1 MTYTELK
8 HLCHK
13 NEVAFRIAL
22 QTCMVQGLDT
32 VRDKDFSINIGGNLF
47 NDDFKAEI
55 NKAAKCIA
63 ETPSHVVLAIIQRE
77 MAPVSDG
84 GETIPPLHE
93 YGDEEGICPA
103 CGSEVEYN
111 GDHHIDDEGTTVS
124 WHCPECGATGKSGC
138 KCAFTGHYD
147 VCDEAGNPLPQRKS
161 VIHDN
166 MIF

>member
-8 HLCHK
+8 YLCQK

-32 VRDKDFSINIGGNLF
+32 VRDKDFSLNIGGNLF

-63 ETPSHVVLAIIQRE
+63 ETPSHVILAIIQRE

-84 GETIPPLHE
+84 GESIPPLHDF
-93 YGDEEGICPA
+93 GDEEGICPA